1 MLNFLIDQ
9 TNETFS
15 MAEELLNAVI
25 DGSLSYEEVNQAIK
39 SGKLPEIDAN
49 TSWNKTGK
57 EVAVIT
63 DFVPHFINF
72 VKSKLSSCLTPQQL
86 ESCSPKRP
94 PPFRKGKHKSET
106 KPAKRG
112 SLFAKNSHATPK
124 SQNFIKD
131 HSKSADSYLSNK
143 SKPGGGK
150 QAKHQ
155 NTQSRKPRRIALSP
169 NHDSKFP
176 ESSLDEVSG
185 ENKVN
190 GGVQIKLTQ
199 QGKKQEKRRITP
211 TLLTASTEPLPE
223 NENAKFLFETSSVF
237 ETSESS
243 IDSDGSPSGATPLD
257 KKMKKLERT
266 MRGKRRNDSAKI
278 PLSAFLTASDDGV
291 DQGEKFQ
298 TANVGTPLTPNV
310 NKSYTQRIIS
320 SPIIAGEA
328 KTAKPALSKISLS
341 LDTLQKEH
349 KLHFTEDSLP
359 DKHRLNAFAEI
370 YTCIL
375 LENLASNITVELYFL
390 FSVLNCKLDNESQ
403 DLCDEVIFESKESC
417 IYFSAQ
423 VLSGAKSLLMIL
435 DKRALRMICENKRLL
450 ALAPELVDSIQG
462 TLSEELNTS
471 SASSMKSFNFPTSLG
486 VPFQVENNRKSF
498 LSDRYFYSFSK
509 MRDKFYRLVRIWEEN
524 HLDNDWNI
532 EMELGEEF
540 QSFFHD
546 YDDFPTYHQFS
557 QLFVAQLI
565 EVSSQDF
572 SGMLSRDEGTSTSL
586 LSYLKSTNPAKFQ
599 LLQERFVMP
608 LISEGPCPKPTF
620 TDVEKFFKVFIDRSS
635 NYSFIAHLK
644 NTLILRLLEINMV
657 NVSWNVSMDESIDEN
672 DNLAAVRN
680 DISTGLSEARIL
692 AKLLGYI
699 VFLPYVADSL
709 SRKAPDDCNGK
720 SVIVQ
725 PFEPNNVLIEA
736 VTNCHLIVTVP
747 WLVIYL
753 SMMDRISL
761 KSQINKDV
769 FQNLAAIYRSEN
781 LRLQQRDLSYDKL
794 FILIQ
799 LGWLFEQPVIVE
811 ELPFYKML
819 PSNHLMEIVPL
830 EICQKLDMQ
839 PIITKAMMIRFC
851 PYLTEFRMVL
861 TNVGVSSVRKITPLT
876 HKEKIPIPNT
886 NDQLKEKMIEDF
898 FKYKPKY
905 FKESTD
911 FVTERFCSNL
921 KHYANTDKV
930 PNTVKNAISSVEGS
944 VEFNDGERLE
954 IDSLKQ
960 KNSAMFMKQLS
971 TAKVE
976 LTAEMKSA
984 CDEYCNKNSHEVVS
998 RLLPADV
1005 DKRVA
1010 QTAAN
1015 VVSHDVK
1022 KKLNEWIEQKLME
1035 FFENELKTA
1044 YNRLL
1049 MNILKRNNKSFTAE
1063 N

>member
-1 MLNFLIDQ
+1 
-9 TNETFS
+9 

-25 DGSLSYEEVNQAIK
+25 DSSLSYEEVNEAIK
-39 SGKLPEIDAN
+39 AGKLPEIDAN
-49 TSWNKTGK
+49 TSWNKTGN
-57 EVAVIT
+57 EVDVIT

-94 PPFRKGKHKSET
+94 PPFKKGKHKSET
-106 KPAKRG
+106 KPARRG
-112 SLFAKNSHATPK
+112 SLFAKNANPDATPK
-124 SQNFIKD
+124 SQNFIKE
-131 HSKSADSYLSNK
+131 HSKSADSYLSSK
-143 SKPGGGK
+143 SKQGGGK

-155 NTQSRKPRRIALSP
+155 NAQSRKQKCITPSP
-169 NHDSKFP
+169 KNGSKFA
-176 ESSLDEVSG
+176 ESPLDEVSG

-190 GGVQIKLTQ
+190 GGGQIKLTK

-211 TLLTASTEPLPE
+211 TLLTASTEPLQE

-237 ETSESS
+237 ETSESNV
-243 IDSDGSPSGATPLD
+243 DLDGSPSNATPLD

-266 MRGKRRNDSAKI
+266 MRGKRRNDSAKM
-278 PLSAFLTASDDGV
+278 PLSAFLTTIDDKV
-291 DQGEKFQ
+291 DQGGKFQ
-298 TANVGTPLTPNV
+298 TAKIATPIKQLTPSV
-310 NKSYTQRIIS
+310 NKSYSQRIIS
-320 SPIIAGEA
+320 SPIIAGGN
-328 KTAKPALSKISLS
+328 KTEKPTLSKISLN
-341 LDTLQKEH
+341 LDTSQKEH

-423 VLSGAKSLLMIL
+423 VLSGAKSLLTIL
-435 DKRALRMICENKRLL
+435 DKRALRMISENKRLL
-450 ALAPELVDSIQG
+450 ALAPKLVDFIQG

-524 HLDNDWNI
+524 HLDNDWDI

-540 QSFFHD
+540 QHFFHD

-565 EVSSQDF
+565 EMSSQDF

-586 LSYLKSTNPAKFQ
+586 LLYLKSTNPAKFQ

-608 LISEGPCPKPTF
+608 LVSEGPCPKPTF
-620 TDVEKFFKVFIDRSS
+620 TDVENFFKVFIDRSS
-635 NYSFIAHLK
+635 NYSFITHLK

-672 DNLAAVRN
+672 DNLTAARN
-680 DISTGLSEARIL
+680 NISTCLSEARIL

-699 VFLPYVADSL
+699 VFFPYVTDSL
-709 SRKAPDDCNGK
+709 SRKAPDDSNGN
-720 SVIVQ
+720 SAIVQ
-725 PFEPNNVLIEA
+725 PFEPNHVLIDA
-736 VTNCHLIVTVP
+736 VTNCQLVVTIP

-769 FQNLAAIYRSEN
+769 FQSLAAIYRSDN

-819 PSNHLMEIVPL
+819 PSNHRTEIVPL
-830 EICQKLDMQ
+830 EIGQILDMQ

-876 HKEKIPIPNT
+876 HKEKIPIANT
-886 NDQLKEKMIEDF
+886 NNQLKEKMIEDF
-898 FKYKPKY
+898 FKYKPRY

-921 KHYANTDKV
+921 KHEATTDKV
-930 PNTVKNAISSVEGS
+930 PNSVKNAIASLEGS

-954 IDSLKQ
+954 IDTLKQ
-960 KNSAMFMKQLS
+960 KNSAMFMKQSS
-971 TAKVE
+971 TVKVE

-984 CDEYCNKNSHEVVS
+984 CDEYCKKNSCEVVS
-998 RLLPADV
+998 RLLPANV
-1005 DKRVA
+1005 DKRVVE
-1010 QTAAN
+1010 TAAKI
-1015 VVSHDVK
+1015 VSHDVK
-1022 KKLNEWIEQKLME
+1022 KKLNEWIEHKLME

-1063 N
+1063 S